1 MRLWLTKDEEGLCLW
16 RTRPIL
22 GGDGVWWEENE
33 DFDEITEDVYYS
45 LTGYGDLPRND
56 GLIEIDVSLVPP
68 SIRQSESDKYVKVRK
83 HK

>member
-22 GGDGVWWEENE
+22 GGDGVWWEEDE
-33 DFDEITEDVYYS
+33 YFDEITEDIYYS
-45 LTGYGDLPRND
+45 LTSYGDLPRND
-56 GLIEIDVSLVPP
+56 ELVEIEVNIISKDS
-68 SIRQSESDKYVKVRK
+68 SKKHIKNRK